1 MRLRAEPFQDALRT
15 LMDLGAERILVLQ
28 GPEPMRVCAAYGIK
42 DEVPWT
48 DQVSLSL
55 LQKSLGEGECV
66 LLGDAQT
73 TSLADRWSVAVSEIR
88 SVLCVPFWSPSSR
101 IVGILYAD
109 TRSRAGVFTKKAMET
124 MQSCARNLERALY
137 GGSQALAPQ
146 KTLIDE
152 QPRQRRPSGSLGLRP
167 VASARPA
174 EPTREEKFRGIPDGR
189 AVTVF
194 YRSLATMV
202 GAGLPI
208 SRSLDILGRHSDDRA
223 LQTITQ
229 QLANKVSAGS
239 PISAAMS
246 VYPQAFGRFD
256 TRLVQLGEK
265 TGCLHFVLDRLAVHR
280 EKIHGTQLKIR
291 SALTYPAMIL
301 CLCLVLL
308 ILGPPYLLEGQFRL
322 IRESHQAIPWL
333 TRLLMLFSD
342 FVRSPLGLA
351 SLLGGAVAL
360 VSVARFA
367 WRRDDVRERAF
378 EWAQRAPGLGQA
390 LKTLATAR
398 FSRSLALSYKVGL
411 SVTDSFGLAAQNTE
425 NPQLDRSIGQAV
437 EALKSGSGLAASL
450 DSIGFFPTL
459 FIQSLHA
466 AEEAGNIDGM
476 MEWTARLYEVELESS
491 LETFLSLI
499 EPVLMMGMGILVGL
513 VLLATLL
520 PMVNVLQSL

>member
-1 MRLRAEPFQDALRT
+1 MRVEPYQDALRS
-15 LMDLGAERILVLQ
+15 LMDLGAERVLVLQ
-28 GPEPMRVCAAYGIK
+28 GPEPMTVRAAYGIK

-109 TRSRAGVFTKKAMET
+109 TRDRAGVFTKKAMET

-137 GGSQALAPQ
+137 GGSQAQAPPQ
-146 KTLIDE
+146 KEEPL
-152 QPRQRRPSGSLGLRP
+152 RQRKPSGSLGLRAATS
-167 VASARPA
+167 VKTA
-174 EPTREEKFRGIPDGR
+174 EPIKKEKLTGAPDGR

-208 SRSLDILGRHSDDRA
+208 TRSLDILGRHSDDKA
-223 LQTITQ
+223 LQAITQ
-229 QLANKVSAGS
+229 QLANKVSGGS
-239 PISAAMS
+239 PISAAMA
-246 VYPQAFGRFD
+246 VYPQAFGRFE
-256 TRLVQLGEK
+256 TRLVQLAEK
-265 TGCLHFVLDRLAVHR
+265 TGSLHFVLDRLAVHR
-280 EKIHGTQLKIR
+280 EKMHATQLKIQ
-291 SALTYPAMIL
+291 SALTYPSVIL
-301 CLCLVLL
+301 CFCLVLL

-322 IRESHQAIPWL
+322 IRESHQAIPWI
-333 TRLLMLFSD
+333 TRVLMLFSD
-342 FVRSPLGLA
+342 VVRSPLGIGA
-351 SLLGGAVAL
+351 LLGGAVAVL
-360 VSVARFA
+360 TAARFA
-367 WRRDDVRERAF
+367 WRRDDVRERIF
-378 EWAQRAPGLGQA
+378 EWAQRAPGLGRA
-390 LKTLATAR
+390 LKNLATAR

-425 NPQLDRSIGQAV
+425 NPQLEQTIGQAV
-437 EALKSGSGLAASL
+437 EALKNGSGMATSL
-450 DSIGFFPTL
+450 DSIGFFPPL
-459 FIQSLHA
+459 FIQSLQA

-476 MEWTARLYEVELESS
+476 MEWTARLYEVELETS